1 MEFLNVKKD
10 FEWVIRV
17 LESCNSL
24 TQVHTSDNL
33 FEFFL
38 KKWEIDLFEE
48 RKTELTSMISSY
60 SEKALELSEKM
71 CCTK

>member
-33 FEFFL
+33 FEFVL

-48 RKTELTSMISSY
+48 RKISYTSIYQKTKHLTN
-60 SEKALELSEKM
+60 KGLVLL
-71 CCTK
+71 

>member
-48 RKTELTSMISSY
+48 RKISYTSIY
-60 SEKALELSEKM
+60 QK
-71 CCTK
+71 TKQKKLYGLI